1 MITVVGHDGSPL
13 SPQALRAL
21 TTATLIVGGRRHLD
35 AVADAVPVTAR
46 TIVMGDVAAALD
58 TLDRHDGPAV
68 VLASGDPG
76 FFGIV
81 RALRERR
88 LDIVVLPAVS
98 SVALAFARAGLAW
111 DDAMVVSAHG
121 RDLRPAINTCRAY
134 PKVAVLTAPGA
145 GPSELGA
152 ALTGFPRDFLIA
164 ERLGTPAERISECSP
179 QQATT
184 RVWHDPNVVLVLDR
198 TRLSTP
204 SGWRWPGQPASG
216 QSASAGWALPE
227 HAFEHRDQMITKAE
241 VRALVLARLAPRL
254 GTLVWDIGAGSGSV
268 GIECARFGAA
278 VVAVERDPRQAAR
291 IQANATRHGVELKVV
306 EGVAPGALDE
316 LPDPDAVFVGGGGP
330 AVIAAVAARRPARI
344 VMTIAALERV
354 GPARDAIRHAGY
366 HVEGVQLQASRL
378 SELPD
383 GSHRLAAT
391 NPVLVLCGER
401 R

>member
-35 AVADAVPVTAR
+35 AVAEAAGVPVAAR
-46 TIVMGDVAAALD
+46 TVVMGDVTAALD
-58 TLDRHDGPAV
+58 TLDGHNGPAV

-121 RDLRPAINTCRAY
+121 RDLGPAVNTCRAH

-152 ALTGFPRDFLIA
+152 ALAGLPRDFLIA
-164 ERLGTPAERISECSP
+164 ERLGTPAERISECPP
-179 QQATT
+179 QEAAT

-204 SGWRWPGQPASG
+204 SGWRWPRQPAP
-216 QSASAGWALPE
+216 AGWALLE
-227 HAFEHRDQMITKAE
+227 YAFEHRDQMITKAE

-268 GIECARFGAA
+268 GVECARFGAA
-278 VVAVERDPRQAAR
+278 VVAVERDPRQGAR
-291 IQANATRHGVELKVV
+291 IRANADRHSVELRVV
-306 EGVAPGALDE
+306 EGVAPAALDE
-316 LPDPDAVFVGGGGP
+316 LPDPDAAFVGGGGP

-344 VMTIAALERV
+344 VTTIAALERV
-354 GPARDAIRHAGY
+354 GPACEAISNAGY

-401 R
+401 